1 MLTAYR
7 AALPGTVLLS
17 SIVAF
22 SLAICCLLAGTN
34 PSTLPNMQLYIL
46 NTSKIGPSLSRQ
58 MGLPA
63 PDPNFN
69 FKSIFSRD
77 VDAKLDDAKAS
88 VSIQSRDIGNAIQN
102 PKGALDS
109 AGAAVSSTVSNGKG
123 AVQSAAAAAGKLGDK
138 LGDKAK
144 NATGEIVSTFINE
157 TISTLGI
164 QDFYIA
170 HLLTYCSGRY
180 TSGKSKQDITYCSN
194 GKPNRLHNGT
204 AGANSTKHAD
214 GPFDFVEKLHLP
226 DPISWALKA
235 ITLLSKVIAVIY
247 IIALITLAVSVVAS
261 GLSIPGSITSVTGG
275 SSKLRYASLV
285 GSVTAF
291 LCLLL
296 GSLLVKFMSN
306 KVVNFFAA
314 HEGLGV
320 QAAKGQNF
328 MGVSIAAVVFT
339 GIAVMVALADVI
351 VGRAVGKVARVG
363 EKMLPTGIGR
373 TMGGRQWFGRGKG
386 KKAKKE
392 EWEMD
397 EEEAGLR

>member
-46 NTSKIGPSLSRQ
+46 NTSKIGPSISRQ

-77 VDAKLDDAKAS
+77 VSAKLDDAKAP
-88 VSIQSRDIGNAIQN
+88 VSIQSRDITGDVGSAIQN
-102 PKGALDS
+102 PKGALDNVGS
-109 AGAAVSSTVSNGKG
+109 TVTSTVSNGRG
-123 AVQSAAAAAGKLGDK
+123 AIQSAAAAADK

-194 GKPNRLHNGT
+194 GKPNRLHNAT
-204 AGANSTKHAD
+204 TGANSTKHAD
-214 GPFDFVEKLHLP
+214 GPFDFVEKLHMP

-247 IIALITLAVSVVAS
+247 IVALFTLFVSVVAS
-261 GLSIPGSITSVTGG
+261 ALSIPGSITSVTGG
-275 SSKLRYASLV
+275 SSKLRYASLA
-285 GSVTAF
+285 GSVAAF

-296 GSLLVKFMSN
+296 GSLLVNFMSS
-306 KVVNFFAA
+306 KIVKFFAE

-339 GIAVMVALADVI
+339 GIAVLVALVDVV
-351 VGRAVGKVARVG
+351 VGRAVGKVANVG
-363 EKMLPTGIGR
+363 KKMVPTGIGR
-373 TMGGRQWFGRGKG
+373 TMGARQWFGRGKG
-386 KKAKKE
+386 KGKKE

-397 EEEAGLR
+397 EETGLRR